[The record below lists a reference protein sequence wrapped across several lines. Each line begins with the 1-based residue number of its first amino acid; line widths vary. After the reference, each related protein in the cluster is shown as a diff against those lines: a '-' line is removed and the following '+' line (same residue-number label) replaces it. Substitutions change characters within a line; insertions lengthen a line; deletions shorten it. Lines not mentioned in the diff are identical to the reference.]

1 MVINSGCE
9 NVNRSERYRVEEI
22 TQVGIVVR
30 DLQRAMENYWKTLGI
45 GPWRIFTYQPP
56 TLKEPMIRGKPVNYS
71 MKIALAQIGSLQI
84 ELIEPLE
91 GPSIYKEFLRQRGE
105 GLHHIQSRPKDL
117 NETLESFKKSGVNIL
132 MSGKFGEGAF
142 YYMDSEPVLGIIIEI
157 VKRRGRKISPEAI
170 HPPVE
175 TTQ

>member
-1 MVINSGCE
+1 VK
-9 NVNRSERYRVEEI
+9 NVSKSERYEVEEI
-22 TQVGIVVR
+22 TQIGIVVKN
-30 DLQRAMENYWKTLGI
+30 LQKAMENYWETLGI

-56 TLKEPMIRGKPVNYS
+56 AFKEPTIRGKPMNYS

-105 GLHHIQSRPKDL
+105 GVHHIQSRPKDL
-117 NETLESFKKSGVNIL
+117 SETLGSFKKSGVNVL

-142 YYMDSEPVLGIIIEI
+142 YYMDSEPVLGIIIE
-157 VKRRGRKISPEAI
+157 VVERRGRKISPEAI
-170 HPPVE
+170 YPPVS
-175 TTQ
+175 